1 MVINQIFKE
10 NIKLSFRSI
19 RSNLLR
25 TVLTVLIIAIGIMAL
40 VGILTA
46 IDSIKG
52 SISTKLSRMGAN
64 TFTISKDWSFTKA
77 KRERRKNNINIT
89 YKEAEKFKN
98 NFVFPA
104 IVSVSTWATWQGTL
118 KYESE
123 KTNPNIA
130 VLGVD
135 DNYLY
140 TGGWEI
146 EQGRNFSPQEI
157 ELNRNTAILGQEVA
171 NKLFAKGIDPLNK
184 IISVGN
190 GKYKVIGVLKSKGSS
205 FGGPG
210 DKVCFL
216 PISNVRQYY
225 SQPKA
230 NHDILVKPNDP
241 ALLDIAVSEAEGAFR
256 TIRRLN
262 PGDRSDFRIEKS
274 DNLSNMLI
282 ENIKYVTISATIIGF
297 ITLLGAAIGLMNI
310 MLVSVSERT
319 REIGIRKALGAQAG
333 VIKKQFLYEAIIIG
347 QLGGLLGIILGVF
360 TGNIISLIIGSTF
373 IIPWLWILTG
383 VFLCFIVG
391 ISSGYLPAVKASRLD
406 PIIALRYE

>member
-1 MVINQIFKE
+1 MIINQIVKE

-19 RSNLLR
+19 RSNMLR
-25 TVLTVLIIAIGIMAL
+25 SILTILIIAVGIMAL

-52 SISTKLSRMGAN
+52 SISSKLSRMGAN

-77 KRERRKNNINIT
+77 KRERRKNNINIS
-89 YKEAEKFKN
+89 YKEAEKFKDE
-98 NFVFPA
+98 FIFPA
-104 IVSVSTWATWQGTL
+104 TISVTTWATWQGTL

-135 DNYLY
+135 EDYLF

-146 EQGRNFSPQEI
+146 ERGRNFSHQEI
-157 ELNRNTAILGQEVA
+157 ELNRNTAILGKEVA
-171 NKLFAKGIDPLNK
+171 NNLFAKGIDPLDK

-190 GKYKVIGVLKSKGSS
+190 GKYKVIAVLKSKGSS

-230 NHDILVKPNDP
+230 NYDIQVKPDDP
-241 ALLDIAVSEAEGAFR
+241 KFLDIAVSEAEGTFR
-256 TIRRLN
+256 TIRRLKAE
-262 PGDRSDFRIEKS
+262 DKSDFRIEKS

-319 REIGIRKALGAQAG
+319 REIGIRKALGAEAG
-333 VIKKQFLYEAIIIG
+333 IIKKQFLYEAIIIG

-391 ISSGYLPAVKASRLD
+391 ISSGYIPAVKASRLD